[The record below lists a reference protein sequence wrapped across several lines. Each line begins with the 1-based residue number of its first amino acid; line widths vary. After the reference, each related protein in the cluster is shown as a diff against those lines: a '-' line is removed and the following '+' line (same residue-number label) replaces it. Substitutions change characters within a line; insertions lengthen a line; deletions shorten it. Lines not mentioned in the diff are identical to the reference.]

1 MDDASF
7 AKLHSKV
14 YMRGFGAGSTIYERD
29 TPSETAYI
37 VLHGSVS
44 VRNVLTPARTLQRT
58 VSLVVYDFHFL
69 MRNVIS

>member
-14 YMRGFGAGSTIYERD
+14 YMRGFALGSTIYERD
-29 TPSETAYI
+29 APSETAYI

-44 VRNVLTPARTLQRT
+44 VSVL
-58 VSLVVYDFHFL
+58 SLFIVL
-69 MRNVIS
+69 SKCLRCSTRIG